1 MTPIETSALIFGC
14 VFSGAIIGM
23 VLRTILP
30 EHHLTDET
38 KDIIKLGVGLIGTLA
53 ALVLGLLV
61 ASATSSYNERRSELT
76 AMAANM
82 VLVDRLLAH
91 YGPESG
97 EIRQT
102 LKLAAAQMTSQVW
115 SQTNTQSGGM
125 NARPGVGEGAF
136 EELLRLTPK
145 TDEQRAIQSQV
156 ESIMISIGQ
165 TRWLL
170 FEQSGSS
177 ISKPFL
183 VVVTFWLTV
192 LFVSF
197 GLFAPRN
204 GTVVLT
210 LLISALSVAGALFL
224 IFELDHPFSG
234 MIQISSSPLRH
245 ALAAMG
251 K

>member
-1 MTPIETSALIFGC
+1 MTPIEISVLIFGC
-14 VFSGAIIGM
+14 VFTGAIIGM
-23 VLRTILP
+23 ALRAVLPSR
-30 EHHLTDET
+30 HLTDET
-38 KDIIKLGVGLIGTLA
+38 KDIVKLGVGLIGTMT

-61 ASATSSYNERRSELT
+61 AGATSSYDTRRGELT
-76 AMAANM
+76 QMAANM

-91 YGPESG
+91 YGPETA

-102 LKLAAAQMTSQVW
+102 LKLAVAQMTNQIWPQS
-115 SQTNTQSGGM
+115 STQSGGP

-136 EELLRLTPK
+136 DELLKLTPK

-156 ESIMISIGQ
+156 ESIMISVGQ

-192 LFVSF
+192 LFLSF

-204 GTVVLT
+204 GTVVVT
-210 LLISALSVAGALFL
+210 LLICALSVAGALFL
-224 IFELDHPFSG
+224 ILELDHPFSG